1 MINGMYIPKYNA
13 FFIHIP
19 KTGGTSIE
27 FYLLRDMGVTV
38 STDNSDEVFYNH
50 RDLYLGAKWR
60 EVPLK
65 HYTTQQLQDH
75 DKFINSD
82 YRFTIVRHPVE
93 RFLSEYVWRKEIEL
107 KQGIQNGTSMSQ
119 MLDDLKKPEVR
130 DYRLRSYWQ
139 YCAVNNELDIDDIF
153 RLEDIP
159 HMQRTL
165 SDRLGKPFV
174 MPHDNKSAV
183 EKPVLTKSQIDIIR
197 SAWAKDFEVFNY
209 D

>member
-1 MINGMYIPKYNA
+1 MYIPKYNA

-27 FYLLRDMGVTV
+27 FYFLRDMGVNV
-38 STDNSDEVFYNH
+38 STDNSDEVFHNY
-50 RDLYLGAKWR
+50 RDLYLGAQ
-60 EVPLK
+60 VGVSPK
-65 HYTTQQLQDH
+65 HYTAQQLQDH

-82 YRFTIVRHPVE
+82 YRFAIVRHPVE
-93 RFLSEYVWRKEIEL
+93 RFLSEYVWRKEIES
-107 KQGIQNGTSMSQ
+107 KQGIRNGTSITQ
-119 MLDDLKKPEVR
+119 LLNDLEDPEVC

-139 YCAVNNELDIDDIF
+139 YCAVNNELGIDDVF

-159 HMQRTL
+159 RMQQTL
-165 SDRLGKPFV
+165 SDRIGKPFV
-174 MPHDNKSAV
+174 MPHDNKSTV
-183 EKPVLTKSQIDIIR
+183 EKPVLTKSQLNIIY